1 MNYLEYLLEWMVMH
15 RGKIIGV
22 LVGLSISLSVIFWGF
37 LKTLFIVVCVVLG
50 YLGGK
55 QLDDQVD
62 IKDRLL
68 RLLGER

>member
-1 MNYLEYLLEWMVMH
+1 MVNLEFFLEWMLMH

-22 LVGLSISLSVIFWGF
+22 LVGLLLSLSMIFWGI
-37 LKTLFIVVCVVLG
+37 LKTLLIVVCVVLG

-62 IKDRLL
+62 IKERLL
-68 RLLGER
+68 RLLRER

>member
-1 MNYLEYLLEWMVMH
+1 MDNLELFLEWMLMH

-22 LVGLSISLSVIFWGF
+22 LVGLMLSLSVIFWGI
-37 LKTLFIVVCVVLG
+37 LKTLLIVVCVVLG

-62 IKDRLL
+62 IKERLL
-68 RLLGER
+68 RLLRER